1 MPQFELLARDVRY
14 AVRVLRKSP
23 VFAITAILTL
33 GLCIGANTAIYT
45 VVDRVLLRPLPYP
58 QPDRLAQIVRHA
70 QGPGM
75 NDDEIGQA
83 GVTWV
88 ALQDGAAAKLDFA
101 ATSGGAQGV
110 NFVAGDRAEYVQQE
124 RVSAG
129 YFRVLGIQ
137 PELGR
142 ELSADEDRVNGPNSV
157 VLSHAFWIHAF
168 NADPAV
174 IGRRLTVRGEPYTI
188 VGVIPAA
195 FRSRTMPSDFQSGAS
210 VDLWTPLRPS
220 PTGEGGGENY
230 EIIARLR
237 DGVTWPAADAAVA
250 SATDQIARD
259 RYGRGRNR
267 AVDVRLRVVP
277 LQTGQATQVREP
289 LIILWSAVGV
299 VLLIGCVNIAGLL
312 LARGSTRAPEIATRI
327 ALGGGRG
334 VIVRQLLTESI
345 VLAACGG
352 AVGLVIGYAGVQLFA
367 TLLEHAIG
375 VGGDVAL
382 DGRVLA
388 ITGVAA
394 LLTSVVFGLLPA
406 LQASRVDLRQTLV
419 EAGSPSIAGGA
430 RSWPRR
436 VMVAV
441 EVALGVVLLVGAGLL
456 IRTFDHL
463 VGQRPGFDPTHV
475 MTATLSLQDARYQSA
490 EKVNQLFDR
499 SLAKVRELPGVE
511 SAAVCLTLP
520 YERALNIGGRWASA
534 KPGAP
539 PLRLMNLTYVAGPYF
554 EALRIPLVRGR
565 YLEDSDTAA
574 SAPVIVVNQTF
585 VRMNSLDEDPVGREI
600 VSGSTSRRIV
610 GVVGDIQQKAGFG
623 NYGPVGTMPATYI
636 PAAQANDAL
645 LKLVHTWFS
654 PSWFV
659 RLTGTQPAIVP
670 DMQRAMHT
678 VDPLLP
684 FSKFRTIDELRGEA
698 VATQHA
704 QAVLL
709 GTLAGLALLL
719 AAVGL
724 YGLVASSVA
733 ERTRELGI
741 RMALG
746 ASVPRA
752 VVTAAAPGVILG
764 VIGVATGLAAGR
776 FGAKLLQHLVWGV
789 SVGDPITFA
798 AAGATVLC
806 VAAVAS
812 LVPSLRIVRLNPIKA
827 LRT

>member
-1 MPQFELLARDVRY
+1 MSHFEMLARDVRY
-14 AVRVLRKSP
+14 AVRVLWKSP
-23 VFAITAILTL
+23 VFATTAILTL

-70 QGPGM
+70 EGPGV
-75 NDDEIGQA
+75 NDDETGQA

-88 ALQDGAAAKLDFA
+88 ALQEGAAATLDFA

-129 YFRVLGIQ
+129 YFRVLGIH

-142 ELSADEDRVNGPNSV
+142 ELSADEDRVNGPNAA
-157 VLSHAFWIHAF
+157 VLSHEFWVHAF
-168 NADPAV
+168 NADPGA

-195 FRSRTMPSDFQSGAS
+195 FRSRTMPNAFQSGAS
-210 VDLWTPLRPS
+210 VDVWTPLRPS
-220 PTGEGGGENY
+220 PIGEGGGENY

-237 DGVTWPAADAAVA
+237 DGVSWPAADAAVG
-250 SATDQIARD
+250 SATGQIARD

-277 LQTGQATQVREP
+277 LQTGQAIQVREP

-312 LARGSTRAPEIATRI
+312 LARGSMRAPEIATRI
-327 ALGGGRG
+327 ALGGGRAT
-334 VIVRQLLTESI
+334 IVRQLLTESL

-352 AVGLVIGYAGVQLFA
+352 VVGMAVGYGGVQLFA
-367 TLLEHAIG
+367 TLLERAIG

-382 DGRVLA
+382 DARVLA

-394 LLTSVVFGLLPA
+394 LLTSVVFGLVPA
-406 LQASRVDLRQTLV
+406 LQASRVNPRQTLA
-419 EAGSPSIAGGA
+419 ESGSPSIAGGA

-456 IRTFDHL
+456 IRTLDHL
-463 VGQRPGFDPTHV
+463 VGQRPGFDPAHV
-475 MTATLSLQDARYQSA
+475 MTATLSLQDARYQSSVT
-490 EKVNQLFDR
+490 VNQLFDR

-511 SAAVCLTLP
+511 NAAVCLTLP
-520 YERALNIGGRWASA
+520 YERALNTGGRWVSA
-534 KPGAP
+534 KPDAS

-554 EALRIPLVRGR
+554 ETLRIPLIRGR
-565 YLEDSDTAA
+565 YLQDSDTAA

-585 VRMNSLDEDPVGREI
+585 VRVSSPDEDPIGREI
-600 VSGSTSRRIV
+600 VSSGSPRRIV

-623 NYGPVGTMPATYI
+623 NYGPVATMPATYI
-636 PAAQANDAL
+636 PAAQASDAL
-645 LKLVHTWFS
+645 FKLVHTWFS

-659 RLTGTQPAIVP
+659 RLNESPQAVVP
-670 DMQRAMHT
+670 GMRRAMQAI
-678 VDPLLP
+678 DPLLP
-684 FSKFRTIDELRGEA
+684 FSKFRTIDELRAEA

-704 QAVLL
+704 QAMLL

-719 AAVGL
+719 VAVGL

-733 ERTRELGI
+733 ERGRELGI

-752 VVTAAAPGVILG
+752 VITAAAPGVILG
-764 VIGVATGLAAGR
+764 IVGVVMGLVIGR

-798 AAGATVLC
+798 AAGAAVLC
-806 VAAVAS
+806 VAVVAA
-812 LVPSLRIVRLNPIKA
+812 LVPSLRIVRLNPIRA
-827 LRT
+827 LRM